1 MKNKQDIYNMVSY
14 SWHWAILSW
23 KNNKP
28 NESNCET
35 NKTKSDDAL
44 HKIISTQNWVKYGQ
58 TQMLG

>member
-35 NKTKSDDAL
+35 NKIKSDDTL
-44 HKIISTQNWVKYGQ
+44 
-58 TQMLG
+58 